1 MGTQKREAQKR
12 LDDLDSQVRTFRTQA
27 EEQEKTLQAQEAE
40 VFAKKQELTDLKS
53 DELRTEQQMQ
63 STTTQLDK
71 LTTTLQDTQQQISQ
85 IKARIV
91 VLKEHQDQM
100 NEALVAYDDALEQGD
115 PSRLSDD
122 LLLAL
127 PAVVNDSDIL
137 TSPLSDAAQLNGDG
151 TSHGDPFSS
160 LNGPVRSSDPF
171 KDSEFFQN
179 RGTHSS
185 SGDPF
190 GGATRDPFASAFGAS
205 NTTASNSGSDPFGSD
220 PFNSAKSPSG
230 REESPTPALP
240 PKKSK
245 QPPPR
250 PAPPKAGKAP
260 QRPAP
265 PASHLTKSPHAD
277 PFNDPFS
284 SSATSATSKDP
295 FGGSGFADFASFD
308 DKLMSP
314 SAGDA
319 FDAWGIST
327 VPTKTT
333 NVQQQQQHR
342 YAEFE
347 FTEDPFKD
355 VGFGDPFA
363 SISEDPFAAPPT
375 NSIRKKISD
384 NLDPFAMEKD
394 PFAPF
399 SAPSNVK
406 MDSDSSFS
414 SDAAWSSR
422 SDPFNGSTTNKTS
435 SSIWGDD
442 TQFSAPTSSRNNGT
456 HQFNLKPR

>member
-1 MGTQKREAQKR
+1 
-12 LDDLDSQVRTFRTQA
+12 
-27 EEQEKTLQAQEAE
+27 
-40 VFAKKQELTDLKS
+40 
-53 DELRTEQQMQ
+53 
-63 STTTQLDK
+63 
-71 LTTTLQDTQQQISQ
+71 
-85 IKARIV
+85 
-91 VLKEHQDQM
+91 M
-100 NEALVAYDDALEQGD
+100 NPFQFY
-115 PSRLSDD
+115 
-122 LLLAL
+122 LLFC
-127 PAVVNDSDIL
+127 
-137 TSPLSDAAQLNGDG
+137 
-151 TSHGDPFSS
+151 DPFSI
-160 LNGPVRSSDPF
+160 V
-171 KDSEFFQN
+171 Q
-179 RGTHSS
+179 
-185 SGDPF
+185 
-190 GGATRDPFASAFGAS
+190 
-205 NTTASNSGSDPFGSD
+205 
-220 PFNSAKSPSG
+220 
-230 REESPTPALP
+230 
-240 PKKSK
+240 
-245 QPPPR
+245 
-250 PAPPKAGKAP
+250 
-260 QRPAP
+260 
-265 PASHLTKSPHAD
+265 
-277 PFNDPFS
+277 
-284 SSATSATSKDP
+284 
-295 FGGSGFADFASFD
+295 
-308 DKLMSP
+308 LMSP

-406 MDSDSSFS
+406 MDFDSSFS

-456 HQFNLKPR
+456 HQFNLKPRSSTSTSSSSRTSTKLSEEDQIAWASSESVRLEQERLRKAELQEKADLEMAIALSKSEVEHRMIAEDRLI